1 MSFCLFNLYTQH
13 IMRNARLGEFQAG
26 IETDRRNINN
36 LRYTDTI
43 LMAERE
49 EELKNLLMR
58 VKEKSE
64 KASLKLN
71 IEKTK
76 IMASHSI
83 TSWQSKEE
91 KVEVV
96 TDFLFLSLKI
106 TADGDCN
113 HEIRRQLL
121 LSRKAMTNLDSVEK
135 QRHHSANKGP
145 YTRLPSS
152 QWACTVVRAGP

>member
-1 MSFCLFNLYTQH
+1 
-13 IMRNARLGEFQAG
+13 MRNARLGEFQAG
-26 IETDRRNINN
+26 IEIDGRNINN

-71 IEKTK
+71 TEKTK
-76 IMASHSI
+76 MASRSI

-96 TDFLFLSLKI
+96 TDFLFLNLK
-106 TADGDCN
+106 N
-113 HEIRRQLL
+113 HYR
-121 LSRKAMTNLDSVEK
+121 
-135 QRHHSANKGP
+135 
-145 YTRLPSS
+145 
-152 QWACTVVRAGP
+152 W

>member
-1 MSFCLFNLYTQH
+1 
-13 IMRNARLGEFQAG
+13 MRNARLGEFQAG
-26 IETDRRNINN
+26 IEIDGRNINN

-71 IEKTK
+71 TEKTK
-76 IMASHSI
+76 MASRSI

-91 KVEVV
+91 RWK
-96 TDFLFLSLKI
+96 
-106 TADGDCN
+106 
-113 HEIRRQLL
+113 
-121 LSRKAMTNLDSVEK
+121 
-135 QRHHSANKGP
+135 
-145 YTRLPSS
+145 
-152 QWACTVVRAGP
+152 

>member
-96 TDFLFLSLKI
+96 TDFLFLGSKSLRI
-106 TADGDCN
+106 VTAAMKSEMFASWQESYDKP
-113 HEIRRQLL
+113 RQH
-121 LSRKAMTNLDSVEK
+121 AEK
-135 QRHHSANKGP
+135 QRHYSADKSLYSQVYG
-145 YTRLPSS
+145 LFSS
-152 QWACTVVRAGP
+152 S